1 MTKQLLRDLEQ
12 ISNDLL
18 RLTAAAE
25 DAVSQ
30 ALSAIL
36 SRDLELARAVI
47 IGDERIDRMEVQ
59 LEEDCLKVLALHQ
72 PVAGDLRFVIAA
84 IKITNDLERIGD
96 MAKSSA
102 KRAIE
107 IGNGPPIE
115 PPEGFEQM
123 ADDVRAMIR
132 NAIHSLVRSDSHL
145 ARKVLAR
152 DDEVDR
158 QYRVMLKD
166 LLHRMI
172 KGADDELD
180 PLLRWQGVLRCME
193 RAADLATNIAED
205 VIYLVEGEIVRHQG
219 A

>member
-12 ISNDLL
+12 ISDDLL

-47 IGDERIDRMEVQ
+47 LGDERIDRMEVQ

-72 PVAGDLRFVIAA
+72 PVASDLRFVISA

-96 MAKSSA
+96 LAKSTA
-102 KRAIE
+102 KRAVE
-107 IGNGPPIE
+107 IGKGPPIE
-115 PPEGFEQM
+115 PPDGFEDM
-123 ADDVRAMIR
+123 ADNVRAMIR

-145 ARKVLAR
+145 ARKVLAQ
-152 DDEVDR
+152 DDEVDH
-158 QYRVMLKD
+158 QYRVMLKG
-166 LLHRMI
+166 LQKRMI
-172 KGADDELD
+172 QGADDELD
-180 PLLRWQGVLRCME
+180 PLLRWMGVLRCME

-205 VIYLVEGEIVRHQG
+205 VIYLVEGEIVRHQSG
-219 A
+219 

>member
-30 ALSAIL
+30 ALAAIL

-47 IGDERIDRMEVQ
+47 LGDERIDHMEVQ

-72 PVAGDLRFVIAA
+72 PVAGDLRFVISA

-96 MAKSSA
+96 LAKSTA

-107 IGNGPPIE
+107 IGDGPPVE
-115 PPEGFEQM
+115 PPEDFESM
-123 ADDVRAMIR
+123 ADNVRAMIR

-145 ARKVLAR
+145 ARKVLTQ

-166 LLHRMI
+166 LQKRMI
-172 KGADDELD
+172 NGEDDELD
-180 PLLRWQGVLRCME
+180 PLLRWMGVLRCME
-193 RAADLATNIAED
+193 RAADLATNVAED

-219 A
+219 T

>member
-30 ALSAIL
+30 ALAAIL
-36 SRDLELARAVI
+36 SRDLELARAVVL
-47 IGDERIDRMEVQ
+47 GDERIDRMEVQ

-72 PVAGDLRFVIAA
+72 PVAGDLRFVISA

-96 MAKSSA
+96 LAKSSA

-107 IGNGPPIE
+107 IGAGPPVE
-115 PPEGFEQM
+115 PPEDFEGM
-123 ADDVRAMIR
+123 ADNVRAMIR

-145 ARKVLAR
+145 ARKVLTQ

-166 LLHRMI
+166 LQKRMI
-172 KGADDELD
+172 QGEDDELD
-180 PLLRWQGVLRCME
+180 PLLRWMGVLRCME
-193 RAADLATNIAED
+193 RVADLATNIAED

-219 A
+219 T

>member
-1 MTKQLLRDLEQ
+1 MSKQLLRDLEQ

-36 SRDLELARAVI
+36 SRDMELARAVI

-72 PVAGDLRFVIAA
+72 PVAGDLRFVISA

-96 MAKSSA
+96 LAKSSA
-102 KRAIE
+102 KRAVE

-115 PPEGFEQM
+115 PPDGFEQM

-145 ARKVLAR
+145 ARKVLTR

-166 LLHRMI
+166 LQKRMI
-172 KGADDELD
+172 KGADNELD

-193 RAADLATNIAED
+193 RVADLATNIAED

-219 A
+219 G

>member
-30 ALSAIL
+30 ALAAVL
-36 SRDLELARAVI
+36 SRDLELARAVV

-72 PVAGDLRFVIAA
+72 PVAGDLRFVVSA

-96 MAKSSA
+96 LAKSTA

-107 IGNGPPIE
+107 IGDGSPVE
-115 PPEGFEQM
+115 PPNGFEEM
-123 ADDVRAMIR
+123 ADNVRAMIR
-132 NAIHSLVRSDSHL
+132 NAIHSLVRNDSHL

-158 QYRVMLKD
+158 QYRAMLKD
-166 LLHRMI
+166 LQQRMVT
-172 KGADDELD
+172 GEDDELD
-180 PLLRWQGVLRCME
+180 PLLRWMGVLRCME

-219 A
+219 T

>member
-1 MTKQLLRDLEQ
+1 VTKQLLRDLEQ

-84 IKITNDLERIGD
+84 IKITSDLERIGD
-96 MAKSSA
+96 LAKSTA

-107 IGNGPPIE
+107 IGKGPPVE
-115 PPEGFEQM
+115 PPHGFEDM
-123 ADDVRAMIR
+123 ADNVRAMIR

-145 ARKVLAR
+145 ARKVLSQ

-158 QYRVMLKD
+158 QYRTMLKD
-166 LLHRMI
+166 LQKRMI
-172 KGADDELD
+172 KGSDGELD
-180 PLLRWQGVLRCME
+180 PLLRWMGVLRCME
-193 RAADLATNIAED
+193 RAADLATNVAED
-205 VIYLVEGEIVRHQG
+205 VIYLVEGEIVRHQAG
-219 A
+219 

>member
-47 IGDERIDRMEVQ
+47 IGDERIDCMEVQ

-84 IKITNDLERIGD
+84 IKITSDLERIGD
-96 MAKSSA
+96 LAKSTA

-107 IGNGPPIE
+107 IGKGPPVE
-115 PPEGFEQM
+115 PPNGFEDM
-123 ADDVRAMIR
+123 ADNVRAMIR

-145 ARKVLAR
+145 ARKVLSQ

-158 QYRVMLKD
+158 QYRTMLKD
-166 LLHRMI
+166 LQKRMI
-172 KGADDELD
+172 KGPDDELD
-180 PLLRWQGVLRCME
+180 PLLRWMGVLRCME
-193 RAADLATNIAED
+193 RAADLATNVAED
-205 VIYLVEGEIVRHQG
+205 VIYLVEGEIVRHQAG
-219 A
+219 

>member
-1 MTKQLLRDLEQ
+1 VTKQLLRDLEQ

-180 PLLRWQGVLRCME
+180 PLLRWQGMLRCME